1 MELIDELREGLN
13 RQGTAL
19 VELSMQI
26 DKQEISI
33 KTLAYRLR
41 KLEVMVKKPDETVLP
56 DPFDSEPPPLQ
67 KRGY

>member
-19 VELSMQI
+19 VELSKRL
-26 DKQEISI
+26 DHYEISM
-33 KTLAYRLR
+33 KTFVRQLR
-41 KLEVMVKKPDETVLP
+41 DVREPTRLP

>member
-33 KTLAYRLR
+33 
-41 KLEVMVKKPDETVLP
+41 VGMVVLWLVP
-56 DPFDSEPPPLQ
+56 VSL
-67 KRGY
+67 